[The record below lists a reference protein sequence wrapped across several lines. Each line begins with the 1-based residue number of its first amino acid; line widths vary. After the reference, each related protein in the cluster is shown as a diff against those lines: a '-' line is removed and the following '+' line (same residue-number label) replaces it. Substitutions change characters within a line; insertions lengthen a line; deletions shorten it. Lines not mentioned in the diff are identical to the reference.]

1 MDDFEWDQRKNAA
14 NIEKHRVSFETA
26 ARIFD
31 GLTLET
37 VDDRYVYGEPRIA
50 ALGLVETTVLYVV
63 YTMRR
68 DTCRIISARKAN
80 RHERRAYSKLF
91 PQ

>member
-1 MDDFEWDQRKNAA
+1 MDDFEWDQRKNAF
-14 NIEKHRVSFETA
+14 NIEKHGVSFEKA

-31 GLTLET
+31 GPTLET
-37 VDDRYVYGEPRIA
+37 VDDHYHYGETRIA
-50 ALGLVETTVLYVV
+50 ALGLVETTMLYVV
-63 YTMRR
+63 YTIRG

-80 RHERRAYSKLF
+80 RHERRAFSQIF

>member
-14 NIEKHRVSFETA
+14 NIEKHGVSFETA

-31 GLTLET
+31 DPTLET
-37 VDDRYVYGEPRIA
+37 VDDRYDYGETRIA

-63 YTMRR
+63 YTIRG
-68 DTCRIISARKAN
+68 DTCRIISARKAS

>member
-14 NIEKHRVSFETA
+14 NIEKHRVSFETD

-31 GLTLET
+31 GPTLET
-37 VDDRYVYGEPRIA
+37 VDDRYDCGETRIA
-50 ALGLVETTVLYVV
+50 ALGFVETTVLYVV
-63 YTMRR
+63 YTMRG

-80 RHERRAYSKLF
+80 RHEQRAYSKIF